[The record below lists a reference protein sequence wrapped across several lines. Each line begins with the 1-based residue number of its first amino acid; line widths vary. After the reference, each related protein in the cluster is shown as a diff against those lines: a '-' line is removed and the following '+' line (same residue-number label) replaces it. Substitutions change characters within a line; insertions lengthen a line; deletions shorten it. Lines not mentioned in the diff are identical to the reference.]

1 MFFSSLVLLHV
12 SKSEEL
18 QDQCVA
24 HLASLH
30 PHRTECWIGEA
41 RPSHLRPSHCLRR
54 KVLKKKW
61 PEALSCLTCPWRQAQ
76 LKPPCLS
83 RDMFTPPVPFKGR
96 GPQVSQAD
104 HIRKRTGITYP
115 PLNLS
120 VLQDQWLPA
129 ASRCGVLWITAPAAI
144 ARQLGIRAGPCTC
157 QECWLTRGT
166 PWAVPG
172 TPQTV
177 SVRGDNGLRAAG
189 VQEPAWPHQR
199 QRDWWRSPGSPS
211 LASCQPDK
219 WGCDRGWGGRELP
232 AALAATR
239 GAPAPHTWRSW
250 WPGRHSSCVWCVHH
264 QMGQFLHTAESIETH
279 RVCTRVVVWA
289 HRPARL

>member
-1 MFFSSLVLLHV
+1 MAWSPILPYMPV
-12 SKSEEL
+12 K
-18 QDQCVA
+18 A
-24 HLASLH
+24 G
-30 PHRTECWIGEA
+30 T
-41 RPSHLRPSHCLRR
+41 
-54 KVLKKKW
+54 
-61 PEALSCLTCPWRQAQ
+61 AQ
-76 LKPPCLS
+76 TS
-83 RDMFTPPVPFKGR
+83 VPIKGR
-96 GPQVSQAD
+96 GPQVIRAD

-232 AALAATR
+232 AALGATR

-250 WPGRHSSCVWCVHH
+250 RPGRHSSCIWCVHH